1 VVKALLTNM
10 VIYSFQNGRVVL
22 DKGKEEMPLSIK
34 DIRIRKGLSQ
44 ANVAEALGVS
54 SVVYSRYETGSRQP
68 TAETL
73 IQLAD
78 IFGVTV
84 DYLLGRQDIEDSTLS
99 EYELRLLMAARNAD
113 ERAKQDALNML
124 LAHATNTDP
133 GHN

>member
-1 VVKALLTNM
+1 MN
-10 VIYSFQNGRVVL
+10 
-22 DKGKEEMPLSIK
+22 IK
-34 DIRIRKGLSQ
+34 DIRTRKGLTQ
-44 ANVAEALGVS
+44 AEVASALGVS

-68 TAETL
+68 SIDIL

-99 EYELRLLMAARNAD
+99 EYELSLLIASRKAD

-124 LAHATNTDP
+124 LAHAVKTSQNRVGGTFSP
-133 GHN
+133 VLSHHRAYRSVHGGSIA

>member
-1 VVKALLTNM
+1 MN
-10 VIYSFQNGRVVL
+10 
-22 DKGKEEMPLSIK
+22 IK
-34 DIRIRKGLSQ
+34 DIRVRKNLTQSQ
-44 ANVAEALGVS
+44 VANALGVS

-68 TAETL
+68 SIDVI

-99 EYELRLLMAARNAD
+99 EYEIQLLIASRKAD

-124 LAHATNTDP
+124 MAHAVEIKSN
-133 GHN
+133 